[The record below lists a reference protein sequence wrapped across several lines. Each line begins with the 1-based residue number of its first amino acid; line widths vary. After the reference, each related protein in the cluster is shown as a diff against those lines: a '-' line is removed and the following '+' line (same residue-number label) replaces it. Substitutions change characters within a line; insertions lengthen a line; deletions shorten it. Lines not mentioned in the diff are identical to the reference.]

1 VQCFQDC
8 VMCMLPVRK
17 IVINKCKIPCL
28 YLLHYYLG
36 SPLLLAGVYFVLLAK
51 SVFLHVKDK

>member
-1 VQCFQDC
+1 
-8 VMCMLPVRK
+8 MLPVRK